1 MEFNYALLV
10 KYLIGSLSSEEM
22 EEVMRWRD
30 LSAENETVFS
40 EVLRLRLSWNTAKYA
55 DNEQID
61 MALEKVNA
69 RINRARRYRIARSLL
84 KCSCYLAACFVF
96 SCRMELF

>member
-55 DNEQID
+55 DNERICFWRSERSSFSSSASSVSC
-61 MALEKVNA
+61 MEKDERFFVLFMPQ
-69 RINRARRYRIARSLL
+69 RS
-84 KCSCYLAACFVF
+84 F
-96 SCRMELF
+96 

>member
-30 LSAENETVFS
+30 LSAENETFI
-40 EVLRLRLSWNTAKYA
+40 VLTKTNH
-55 DNEQID
+55 
-61 MALEKVNA
+61 MV
-69 RINRARRYRIARSLL
+69 
-84 KCSCYLAACFVF
+84 
-96 SCRMELF
+96 

>member
-30 LSAENETVFS
+30 LSAENETVF
-40 EVLRLRLSWNTAKYA
+40 
-55 DNEQID
+55 
-61 MALEKVNA
+61 
-69 RINRARRYRIARSLL
+69 L
-84 KCSCYLAACFVF
+84 KCYVCVF
-96 SCRMELF
+96 RGIQQSMRITSG

>member
-30 LSAENETVFS
+30 LSAQPTNPVGR
-40 EVLRLRLSWNTAKYA
+40 VYG
-55 DNEQID
+55 
-61 MALEKVNA
+61 
-69 RINRARRYRIARSLL
+69 
-84 KCSCYLAACFVF
+84 C
-96 SCRMELF
+96 

>member
-1 MEFNYALLV
+1 MEFNYALLA

-55 DNEQID
+55 DNERID
-61 MALEKVNA
+61 K
-69 RINRARRYRIARSLL
+69 LL
-84 KCSCYLAACFVF
+84 YYCSSKTGAPPVFLLIIDSIKSIYSCFVNIG
-96 SCRMELF
+96 L

>member
-1 MEFNYALLV
+1 MEFNYALLA

-40 EVLRLRLSWNTAKYA
+40 EVFASFVEYS
-55 DNEQID
+55 
-61 MALEKVNA
+61 KV
-69 RINRARRYRIARSLL
+69 
-84 KCSCYLAACFVF
+84 CG
-96 SCRMELF
+96 

>member
-55 DNEQID
+55 DNERID
-61 MALEKVNA
+61 MALGKALPDCPVFVE
-69 RINRARRYRIARSLL
+69 I
-84 KCSCYLAACFVF
+84 CSCYLAACFVF

>member
-40 EVLRLRLSWNTAKYA
+40 EVLRLRLS
-55 DNEQID
+55 
-61 MALEKVNA
+61 
-69 RINRARRYRIARSLL
+69 
-84 KCSCYLAACFVF
+84 
-96 SCRMELF
+96 

>member
-40 EVLRLRLSWNTAKYA
+40 SVTFASFVEYS
-55 DNEQID
+55 
-61 MALEKVNA
+61 KV
-69 RINRARRYRIARSLL
+69 
-84 KCSCYLAACFVF
+84 CG
-96 SCRMELF
+96 

>member
-40 EVLRLRLSWNTAKYA
+40 EVLRFIIGNTKSTRFILYNT
-55 DNEQID
+55 DKQ
-61 MALEKVNA
+61 
-69 RINRARRYRIARSLL
+69 
-84 KCSCYLAACFVF
+84 
-96 SCRMELF
+96 